1 MPGVEPVLIE
11 RFLERVELRLRDIDF
26 RFSDLAEIARRHQPG
41 EQADDHHHH
50 EQLDQREAALL
61 RLIAHLSL
69 FGTHASPFL
78 TAILLRPDK
87 EKRALVAD
95 SWDLRYRRSAFATA

>member
-11 RFLERVELRLRDIDF
+11 RFLERVELRLRDTDF

-50 EQLDQREAALL
+50 EQLDQREAEPSRAPSNS
-61 RLIAHLSL
+61 SL

-78 TAILLRPDK
+78 TAILLRPDR

-95 SWDLRYRRSAFATA
+95 SWDYLPAQP